1 MEIAD
6 AFRTE
11 ALACKGD
18 FSNLRE
24 FPEQALASS
33 IDITWSD
40 TGKAM
45 INNWLG
51 LVYQVANR
59 ERGKVFMEGLDPD
72 DPLGLIASGRL

>member
-1 MEIAD
+1 M
-6 AFRTE
+6 
-11 ALACKGD
+11 LACKWD

-24 FPEQALASS
+24 FPEQELASS
-33 IDITWSD
+33 IDVTWSD